1 MPSLHPLLSQ
11 CDPAGRRP
19 VKTGDQ
25 QIIIVA
31 RSAPQIPHCTGGGIR
46 SDGGSS
52 ARSGCAKR
60 RAAGECRGRLRTLP
74 SRHSRSGAI
83 FCAAT
88 AQSFVP
94 AQGEPPSDPDRG
106 ALRTLLAPPFVTKRW
121 LNPLLAGNAQS
132 EVRDAFGYTFRMFP
146 TLSHSDSAKTND
158 CKRFAL
164 RLRPESGSPQPLH
177 AEGCIVPPQAVEAFS
192 AGRRPTDDNT
202 TTYSRRPAIGPR
214 VGILS
219 DFLLGMAGRL

>member
-1 MPSLHPLLSQ
+1 MCRKPIGHGLFLRCLRGDACVGIGLDFLLRMTGFVVPDGMQWSVGIFPLFSQ

-19 VKTGDQ
+19 AKIGDQ

-31 RSAPQIPHCTGGGIR
+31 RSAPQIPHCTGGGNR

-52 ARSGCAKR
+52 ARSGRAKR

-106 ALRTLLAPPFVTKRW
+106 ALRTLLAPPFGDKRW
-121 LNPLLAGNAQS
+121 
-132 EVRDAFGYTFRMFP
+132 
-146 TLSHSDSAKTND
+146 
-158 CKRFAL
+158 
-164 RLRPESGSPQPLH
+164 
-177 AEGCIVPPQAVEAFS
+177 
-192 AGRRPTDDNT
+192 
-202 TTYSRRPAIGPR
+202 
-214 VGILS
+214 
-219 DFLLGMAGRL
+219 